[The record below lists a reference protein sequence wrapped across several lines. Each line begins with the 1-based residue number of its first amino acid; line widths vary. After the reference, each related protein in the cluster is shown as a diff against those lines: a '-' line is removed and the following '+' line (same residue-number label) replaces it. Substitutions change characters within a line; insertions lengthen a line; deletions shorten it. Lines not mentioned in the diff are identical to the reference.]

1 MKGHGDADG
10 PKVVTLAHR
19 GEARGAAPAPVPARS
34 QPVAFSVEFPARGD
48 IVFSIAALTQLITIA
63 DQAGVDAAGDLGHAI
78 AALRRRLQVHDVTL
92 PPALEEMIGHLD
104 PGTGRADFHVL
115 PRGRR

>member
-10 PKVVTLAHR
+10 PMVVTLAHR
-19 GEARGAAPAPVPARS
+19 REARGAAPAPVPARG
-34 QPVAFSVEFPARGD
+34 QPIAFGVELPARGD

-63 DQAGVDAAGDLGHAI
+63 DQAGVDAAGDLGGAI
-78 AALRRRLQVHDVTL
+78 TALRRRLRVHDVTL
-92 PPALEEMIGHLD
+92 PPALEEMIGHLN
-104 PGTGRADFHVL
+104 PGTGRVDLRVL